1 MKKVLYS
8 IIILFSIASCKPTQT
23 LPSITIE
30 ERDLDTLVI
39 SAPKETSPEKLAE
52 ELQLSNTIPQKLPKY
67 NGTYERKNDL
77 LHTSLDLRFDWTN
90 EKVIG
95 KAYLDLKPYFYP
107 TSLLKLDAKD
117 FKFQKVQLV
126 EPPGNK
132 DLKYTYD
139 GTYLEVELDKLYK
152 RTDQYQVYIE
162 YIASPTTSGGS
173 EAITSNQG
181 LFFINPRNEIADKPQ
196 QIWTQGETEWNSRW
210 FPTIDKPNERCTQEV
225 FVTVEDRF
233 LTLSNGIMVH
243 SKKND
248 DGTRTDQWKMNQPHA
263 PYLFMLAIG
272 EFAKVEDK
280 WNDII
285 VDYYVERE
293 YKEDARAIFAH
304 TVEMLDFFSKK
315 LGVPYPWPKYSQVVV
330 RDYVSG
336 AMENTSA
343 VIFGDFVQ
351 KKKRELIDNNNDK
364 IVAHEMFHQ
373 WFGDLVT
380 CESWANLTM
389 NEGFANY
396 SEYLWLEYK
405 YGDDEADYHM
415 LNEWSDYIGS
425 TRSNIHPLIHFG
437 HKDKEDMFDRHSYNK
452 GGSVLH
458 MLRCYIGDDAFWAG
472 LNLYLEENKYTAV
485 EVHDLR
491 LAFEEVTGQDLN
503 WFFNQWYFDQGHPSF
518 FITHNYD
525 NGVASLTISQE
536 QDAEIMRPIFELP
549 VTVDIYLSPDSVI
562 RKNIW
567 LNQRKQTFEF
577 ELPYAPK
584 LINFDAENVILAE
597 YQEDKTEEE
606 LAFQFLHAPMFLDRH
621 EALLKLQNS
630 YTDAAKK
637 VKELALSDPFWFIR
651 VTGLQSLDFENS
663 DLSTVRQLAT
673 SDPHSGVRS
682 LAYEILL
689 EIQDNMSASICERT
703 IQIDSSYTVIGVAL
717 DLLNII
723 DPNKAL
729 TAAKQLEEENS
740 SQLNGAIANIYAN
753 SGDPKYLAFF
763 KKNKEKIDGYQAF
776 NFFSAFA
783 LLATNADIKTT
794 FNAVDQMEAIGL
806 NMSQSPW
813 RRLAAARGINDIRN
827 YYYQKETRDGK
838 EKTDFDQIVA
848 DLGERLKKMKAAETN
863 IDIKN
868 LYDQLKLI
876 DRS

>member
-1 MKKVLYS
+1 MKKVLYLV
-8 IIILFSIASCKPTQT
+8 ITLFYMASCKPTQP

-39 SAPKETSPEKLAE
+39 SAPKEMSSE
-52 ELQLSNTIPQKLPKY
+52 ELAGELQVPSPIPQSLPNY

-95 KAYLDLKPYFYP
+95 KASLDLKPHFYP
-107 TSLLKLDAKD
+107 TSSLRLDAKG
-117 FKFQKVQLV
+117 FEFQKVQLV
-126 EPPGNK
+126 ESSGSK

-139 GTYLEVELDKLYK
+139 GASLEIELDKVYK
-152 RTDQYQVYIE
+152 RTDQYQIHIE
-162 YIASPTTSGGS
+162 YIASPAATGGS

-181 LFFINPRNEIADKPQ
+181 LFFINPRNEITNKPQ

-233 LTLSNGIMVH
+233 LTLSNGLMVN
-243 SKKND
+243 SKKNN

-272 EFAKVEDK
+272 EFARVEDK

-285 VDYYVERE
+285 VDYYVEPE

-304 TVEMLDFFSKK
+304 TVEMLDFFSEK
-315 LGVPYPWPKYSQVVV
+315 LGVTYPWPKYSQVVV

-343 VIFGDFVQ
+343 VVFGDFVQ
-351 KKKRELIDNNNDK
+351 RKKRELIDNNNDK
-364 IVAHEMFHQ
+364 IVAHEMFHH

-405 YGDDEADYHM
+405 YGKDEADYHM
-415 LNEWSDYIGS
+415 LNEWSDYIAS
-425 TRSNIHPLIHFG
+425 TRSNIHPLIHFE

-458 MLRCYIGDDAFWAG
+458 MLRSHIGDDAFWAG
-472 LNLYLEENKYTAV
+472 LNLYLEKNQYTAV
-485 EVHDLR
+485 ETHDLR

-518 FITHNYD
+518 FITHTYD
-525 NGVASLTISQE
+525 DGVASLTISQE

-549 VTVDIYLSPDSVI
+549 VTVDIYLSPDNVI

-577 ELPYAPK
+577 ELPSAPK
-584 LINFDAENVILAE
+584 LINFDAEHVILAE
-597 YQEDKTEEE
+597 RKEDKTEEE
-606 LAFQFLHAPMFLDRH
+606 LAFQFIHAPKFLDRY

-630 YTDAAKK
+630 YIDAAKK
-637 VKELALSDPFWFIR
+637 AKKLALSDPFWLIR
-651 VTGLQSLDFENS
+651 VTGLQSLNFEDS
-663 DLSTVRQLAT
+663 DLNTIRQLAID
-673 SDPHSGVRS
+673 DPHSKVRS

-689 EIQDNMSASICERT
+689 ELQDNMSADICEKT
-703 IQIDSSYTVIGVAL
+703 IQSDSSYAVIAIAL

-729 TAAKQLEEENS
+729 TAAKQLEKENS
-740 SQLNGAIANIYAN
+740 SELNGAIANIYAK
-753 SGDPKYLAFF
+753 SGDPKHLAFF

-783 LLATNADIKTT
+783 LLATNSDKKTT
-794 FNAVDQMEAIGL
+794 FNVIDQMEAIGL

-827 YYYQKETRDGK
+827 YYHQKETRDGK
-838 EKTDFDQIVA
+838 EKAAFEQVVTQ
-848 DLGERLKKMKAAETN
+848 LGERLQKMKAAETN
-863 IDIKN
+863 ADLKG